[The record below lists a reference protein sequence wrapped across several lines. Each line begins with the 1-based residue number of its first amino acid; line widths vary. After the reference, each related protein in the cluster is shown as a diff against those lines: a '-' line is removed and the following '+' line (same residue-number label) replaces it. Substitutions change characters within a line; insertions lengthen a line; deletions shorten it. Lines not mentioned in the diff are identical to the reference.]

1 MDPIIENFITS
12 FDPLTSER
20 FKALYQL
27 ALEST
32 PHPVEE
38 KLWARLPTISC
49 GEKFIRL
56 IPFKDH
62 INIEAN
68 GLAAHKDQ
76 LAGYR
81 FTPKGMLQIGHEQ
94 DIPVEV
100 LKLIFQESLEESGRK
115 YTRAGA

>member
-1 MDPIIENFITS
+1 MNNSIEEFLAS
-12 FDPLTSER
+12 FDPLTIER
-20 FKALYQL
+20 FKTLYQL
-27 ALEST
+27 ALASA

-38 KLWARLPTISC
+38 MLWARLPTIAC

-100 LKLIFQESLEESGRK
+100 LKLIFRESLEESGRK